1 LQILYLDSLVVD
13 EPVATDEECPIRA
26 AAWNDR
32 LIQNVMHKES
42 KGTGEFG
49 KLRVSVFQPVNLFF
63 KLFWF
68 FCAFTC
74 HILFFWLT
82 WIFCVFFSLCVC
94 MKSWKKQLVQP

>member
-42 KGTGEFG
+42 KGNGEFG
-49 KLRVSVFQPVNLFF
+49 KLRVSVFNQ
-63 KLFWF
+63 
-68 FCAFTC
+68 
-74 HILFFWLT
+74 
-82 WIFCVFFSLCVC
+82 
-94 MKSWKKQLVQP
+94 